1 MSRTAAS
8 DQTGTVRALP
18 ERFETAAGRFRW
30 LPSTVGVR
38 LGSLRETSTYGL
50 LSLAFF
56 GLAGFLRLWKID
68 QLDPNHYDEGVRL
81 EQLYLMTAGFRP
93 FHDIF
98 ASQGPLLLDFFYPFF
113 DRLGRSVVAARA
125 PAILSSLVCLAAVW
139 LVARRLGGPIG
150 ALVALAFLGLS
161 PQFLAVSRLALAEVP
176 SMAPACL
183 ALCSAL
189 LYRAKKGP
197 SPPTRVAIL
206 GEGTTLWLFASALCS
221 ALALLLKP
229 MSVVMLVPVVVVLAW
244 GWKGGSLR
252 AMALWGLTIA
262 AICGLTLLI
271 IGPNVVEDQFLA
283 YRQKAVGLGAL
294 GESRWSVRANWE
306 QITFEL
312 PSDFPLVAVGLAAIW
327 PLARAAPQLAIAMTL
342 WLAATILMLLF
353 YSPLH
358 PKHVSY
364 LLPPAAVLAGGG
376 VGAAVQLLLQRRTP
390 WRLASVV
397 PVGLTLCWYAANFQ
411 RMLQADWQL
420 ADPGPPPL
428 AGQKSDFSDL
438 VTVMAETTTADDYV
452 VVDHPYLAY
461 LADRRVPPRLV
472 DPSLTAIQ
480 SGAIDDHDAIRE
492 THAFR
497 PKLVVFWS
505 GRLQRLGEYA
515 TWVERDYSLIR
526 VYEEDRA
533 VYIRREALDRLPGRG
548 AGSIDAE
555 QARFGDR
562 IGLVGVEV
570 ERLGSGRRQR
580 VTLSWRA
587 IRPVPPQP
595 YVVHLELQAQDGRRV
610 SDRRALQLLTPWRSS
625 PWQPGPALMQRRWLD
640 VDRVPPGA
648 YTLALQVTRGA
659 GGELLRASVNPSGPL
674 QAGISPTTINAA
686 SIILE

>member
-1 MSRTAAS
+1 MALDLGYVSRTAGS
-8 DQTGTVRALP
+8 EQTGTVAWP
-18 ERFETAAGRFRW
+18 ERFEAASGRARW
-30 LPSTVGVR
+30 LPSAVGVR
-38 LGSLRETSTYGL
+38 LRSRATASTCTL
-50 LSLAFF
+50 LLTLAIF
-56 GLAGFLRLWKID
+56 GLAAFLRLWKID
-68 QLDPNHYDEGVRL
+68 QLDPSHYDEGVRL

-161 PQFLAVSRLALAEVP
+161 PQFLGVSRLALAEVP

-183 ALCSAL
+183 ALWLAL
-189 LYRAKKGP
+189 LYLRKG
-197 SPPTRVAIL
+197 RR
-206 GEGTTLWLFASALCS
+206 LWLFASALCS
-221 ALALLLKP
+221 GLALLLKP
-229 MSVVMLVPVVVVLAW
+229 MSAVMLVPVVVVLAW

-252 AMALWGLTIA
+252 AMALWGSTIA

-271 IGPNVVEDQFLA
+271 VGPNVVEDQFLA

-294 GESRWSVRANWE
+294 GESRWSLRANWE
-306 QITFEL
+306 QIAFEL
-312 PSDFPLVAVGLAAIW
+312 PRDFPLVAVGLAGIW
-327 PLARAAPQLAIAMTL
+327 PLARAAPQLAVAMTL

-376 VGAAVQLLLQRRTP
+376 VGVAVQLLLQRRTP

-397 PVGLTLCWYAANFQ
+397 PLGLALCWYAANFQ
-411 RMLQADWQL
+411 RTLQADWQL

-438 VTVMAETTTADDYV
+438 VAVMAETTTADDYV
-452 VVDHPYLAY
+452 VIDHPYLAY

-492 THAFR
+492 TQAFR

-515 TWVERDYSLIR
+515 TWLERDYSLIR
-526 VYEEDRA
+526 VYEENRA

-570 ERLGSGRRQR
+570 ERVGSGRRQR

-610 SDRRALQLLTPWRSS
+610 SDRRALLLLTPWRSS
-625 PWQPGPALMQRRWLD
+625 PWPPGPALVQRRWLD
-640 VDRVPPGA
+640 LDRVPPGA

-674 QAGISPTTINAA
+674 QAGSPTTINAA